1 MSLLLLRLL
10 RAAPLGGRA
19 VLCIVAV
26 TDPAARATNADA
38 AARSSNSFVEW
49 GQSEVWLV
57 LHHSSGRLDFLR
69 STASSCRRD
78 ASIPA
83 REEYGSGIRREEG
96 GRGGGMGGR
105 VRD

>member
-49 GQSEVWLV
+49 GQSEVRLV
-57 LHHSSGRLDFLR
+57 PHYSSGRLDFLR
-69 STASSCRRD
+69 STASSCGRD
-78 ASIPA
+78 ASMPGKSTVA
-83 REEYGSGIRREEG
+83 GLG
-96 GRGGGMGGR
+96 GRKGGG
-105 VRD
+105 